1 MANKISLTSENTKY
15 LIDAFTHF
23 FPEDAIY
30 AADKPYVSGEFNWK
44 NRADFIDFINRLT
57 GVLIKSERD
66 LGNIKKAQLA
76 VEKLTSDDTNKENLV
91 ESNIP
96 DKEARELQEAERQK
110 RESELKESQE
120 KAQKTVEKTIE
131 RKVQIQAAVSK
142 TAQMPVPPKEEQVDI
157 LNNLKDKVV
166 YAIPA
171 APPPKINFTQAES
184 KLIDI
189 AKNDA
194 QLFSEKLSELI
205 VQKNPD
211 IPQETLEP
219 LSKIIAVDTTRSLIN
234 PAEKPIPPGVFV
246 TISKPSDQIPS
257 INPAASQELNKTI
270 AVFSTFSESQDDLYR
285 TVLKRSLG
293 ENITNHVLGFQNQE
307 YILSEAPSDTGFVI
321 KLDQL
326 QENSFAFQ
334 EGGLYESINSPVDG
348 TAKLFVESSIKDFSL
363 DKVKSISGEPALGGL
378 SKFTNSKTFDSIA
391 PFLGIQ
397 TNFTYAGTGFFGKT
411 ITTFFPEYAPLISNL
426 GEKLGINVGIK
437 AISPIVTKTAG
448 KAGAIAAG
456 TTVGKAVA
464 VVAAKTGLKASI
476 TAAGQALGSFAP
488 IIGNILA
495 FIGTEIIGKII
506 EKIPWD
512 KVKKYSSYI
521 VGAVLGV
528 GGLLIAGPVVGVAV
542 GLGSFGLTS
551 IATGGSLGTIGA
563 GIGRFFVSL
572 GGLVVGSIAM
582 PILVTLLV
590 FPVIVAI
597 ILFIIN
603 SGAYITP
610 PAPEVFGGV
619 SSPYI
624 DISKTP
630 TPPGPF
636 ANNELPKTITYEITI
651 KAKKG
656 VLTNVGIK
664 YDCQVTSSSNID
676 CPPTSSI
683 PNSVDLISPSLPY
696 TFSYTSTYDKGY
708 NDSAIVDTITVTADV
723 AEESGVAAE
732 TSASVTFGSPPISC
746 PVPAGKP
753 VNSMN
758 YSYNSQA
765 NTGHGSTS
773 YWNAMGG
780 TPYRY
785 SIPQWTGCRTPDIC
799 PYYGYAYDIFPS
811 GVKTVYAPTVLGK
824 NVNWNLTASFS
835 NGAAGYSIVYTDSS
849 GAYTIVLTHVAGT
862 NAPKTVASGT
872 KVASLFNQ
880 GTNTHLHLEF
890 QANGR
895 WVKPEDYF
903 CK

>member
-23 FPEDAIY
+23 FPEDTIY

-76 VEKLTSDDTNKENLV
+76 VEKLTSDDTNKEKTV
-91 ESNIP
+91 ESNMP

-257 INPAASQELNKTI
+257 LNPTASQELNKTI

-307 YILSEAPSDTGFVI
+307 YILSETPSDTGFVI

-334 EGGLYESINSPVDG
+334 EGRLYESINSPVDG
-348 TAKLFVESSIKDFSL
+348 TAKLFVESSIKDFAL

-426 GEKLGINVGIK
+426 GEKLGMNVGIK
-437 AISPIVTKTAG
+437 AISPVVTKTAE

-464 VVAAKTGLKASI
+464 VVAAKTGLKAGI

-506 EKIPWD
+506 KKIPWD

-528 GGLLIAGPVVGVAV
+528 GGLLIAGPVAGVAI
-542 GLGSFGLTS
+542 GLGSFGLAS
-551 IATGGSLGTIGA
+551 IATGGSLGAIGA

-572 GGLVVGSIAM
+572 GGLVAGSIAM

-603 SGAYITP
+603 SGAYVTPYYSERSIAPGVGGLVSNCLVSDETGSDITNEFASRIKNGVVNLLPNTVWGRRDGICITP
-610 PAPEVFGGV
+610 TMIVVHWSAGANDDPDGNDKTYNTLIARNLSCHLATDTDDVYIMEKFFEKQVEFPACAGEWNTYSINNEVAGAYFTANPPPPNLDELEMAYDATCKAMGQYKIPWSQIYGHYQVPNSGKIDPGKEFLEEVFI
-619 SSPYI
+619 P
-624 DISKTP
+624 
-630 TPPGPF
+630 
-636 ANNELPKTITYEITI
+636 EIRRR
-651 KAKKG
+651 
-656 VLTNVGIK
+656 
-664 YDCQVTSSSNID
+664 
-676 CPPTSSI
+676 CP
-683 PNSVDLISPSLPY
+683 
-696 TFSYTSTYDKGY
+696 
-708 NDSAIVDTITVTADV
+708 
-723 AEESGVAAE
+723 
-732 TSASVTFGSPPISC
+732 
-746 PVPAGKP
+746 
-753 VNSMN
+753 
-758 YSYNSQA
+758 
-765 NTGHGSTS
+765 
-773 YWNAMGG
+773 
-780 TPYRY
+780 
-785 SIPQWTGCRTPDIC
+785 
-799 PYYGYAYDIFPS
+799 
-811 GVKTVYAPTVLGK
+811 
-824 NVNWNLTASFS
+824 
-835 NGAAGYSIVYTDSS
+835 NG
-849 GAYTIVLTHVAGT
+849 
-862 NAPKTVASGT
+862 N
-872 KVASLFNQ
+872 
-880 GTNTHLHLEF
+880 
-890 QANGR
+890 
-895 WVKPEDYF
+895 
-903 CK
+903 